1 MRIVALFAIAL
12 VAVPAWAQLKFN
24 AQGLFKIVQFTD
36 VHWRPGDK
44 NSEIAAENIA
54 GVLDAEH
61 PDLVIITG
69 DIIYGTP
76 AKTCLDRTLKP
87 IIDRHLPFA
96 VTLGNHDA
104 ESDWTPKQILDYVRT
119 LPGNLTSTVDGISGT
134 TNYVLT
140 VKSANDAAKDAAV
153 LYVFDSHQYSQQKDL
168 TDGYDWIKYDQVAWY
183 RSESAR

>member
-1 MRIVALFAIAL
+1 MNRFTMRIVALFAIAL

-76 AKTCLDRTLKP
+76 AKT
-87 IIDRHLPFA
+87 
-96 VTLGNHDA
+96 
-104 ESDWTPKQILDYVRT
+104 
-119 LPGNLTSTVDGISGT
+119 
-134 TNYVLT
+134 
-140 VKSANDAAKDAAV
+140 
-153 LYVFDSHQYSQQKDL
+153 
-168 TDGYDWIKYDQVAWY
+168 
-183 RSESAR
+183 